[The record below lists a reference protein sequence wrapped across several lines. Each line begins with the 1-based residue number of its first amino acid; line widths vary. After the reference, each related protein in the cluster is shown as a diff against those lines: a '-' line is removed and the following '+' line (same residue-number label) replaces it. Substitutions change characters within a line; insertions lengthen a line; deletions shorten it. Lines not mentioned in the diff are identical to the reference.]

1 MVQQQ
6 IQQQQ
11 IQQQQYFFLD
21 TLFFNWSNQ
30 KKVIVSLGRQVQV
43 KI

>member
-1 MVQQQ
+1 MV
-6 IQQQQ
+6 QQQ

-21 TLFFNWSNQ
+21 TLFFNWSD
-30 KKVIVSLGRQVQV
+30 KKKAIVSLGGQVHI